1 MTNNGGAYFT
11 STIISLI
18 FSLVMTEDR
27 SYDSCQ
33 IIFDKLFCEVE
44 QRKEGG
50 RLNLE
55 QVIYVKRSKGHL
67 N

>member
-1 MTNNGGAYFT
+1 MVEHILPLLLLVLF
-11 STIISLI
+11 

-44 QRKEGG
+44 QRKVGG
-50 RLNLE
+50 RLYLE